1 MATIRGVIQIQDQMS
16 PALRAMNNAMN
27 ICISSF
33 ENLQN
38 VSSNAVDT
46 SSLRAAQ
53 RELNNAEMAINQVEE
68 NINKARNSQ
77 ENFNDTVKNA
87 HGFMDGLIGKVKALV
102 CAYLGMQ
109 AVKGIINASDEIVQ
123 TKARL
128 DLMND
133 GLQTTEQLQNMI
145 FQSAQRSRGAY
156 ADTASA
162 VAKMGILA
170 KDAFSSNEETVAF
183 VEQLNKQ
190 FTICGTDIAGAQAAT
205 LQLTQALASGVLRGE
220 ELNSVFEQAPTVIQA
235 IADYLDVGI
244 GEIRNMASEGQITA
258 DIVKK
263 AMFAAADETNEKFES
278 MPKTIGQIWQGIKNE
293 ALMAFQPILLKI
305 NEIANNQGFS
315 TLVNNI
321 SNGCAFIAVTLLNI
335 INLVCSVSQFFVD
348 NWGIIGP
355 IIYGIVGA
363 LAVYATY
370 LGVINILEGIAI
382 IKKGAMAIAE
392 GIHAIAI
399 WVTTSATWAQV
410 TAQLGLNSAMYACP
424 IVWII
429 GLIVVLVAI
438 FYAAIGAVNKFAGTS
453 ISATGA
459 ICGAFMVAA
468 AAIGNVIIAMANIII
483 DAFAA
488 IYNFIAAFAEFF
500 ANVFNDPIGSVIR
513 LFSSMADTVLEIL
526 EGIASAI
533 DTLFGS
539 NLAGAV
545 SGWRDT
551 LQGWTND
558 VAGEAK
564 IKVER
569 IDPSSLHFD
578 RLNYGDAW
586 NTGYGFGQNVENKVS
601 NMFSATNQNDIGGT
615 PFDYQSLLDAAEGA
629 SQGAGD
635 TAKNTGAM
643 KDALDIAEEDLKYM
657 RDIAEQEV
665 INRFTTAE
673 IKVDMTNYNS
683 VNSDLDVDGICD
695 ALSEKVEEAMNTSAE
710 GVHE

>member
-1 MATIRGVIQIQDQMS
+1 
-16 PALRAMNNAMN
+16 
-27 ICISSF
+27 
-33 ENLQN
+33 
-38 VSSNAVDT
+38 
-46 SSLRAAQ
+46 
-53 RELNNAEMAINQVEE
+53 
-68 NINKARNSQ
+68 
-77 ENFNDTVKNA
+77 
-87 HGFMDGLIGKVKALV
+87 
-102 CAYLGMQ
+102 
-109 AVKGIINASDEIVQ
+109 
-123 TKARL
+123 
-128 DLMND
+128 MND
-133 GLQTTEQLQNMI
+133 GLQTTAELQEMI
-145 FQSAQRSRGAY
+145 YQSAQRSRASY
-156 ADTASA
+156 TDTANA
-162 VAKMGILA
+162 VAQLGNRA
-170 KDAFSSNEETVAF
+170 KDAFSSNEEVVAF
-183 VEQLNKQ
+183 SKQLNKM
-190 FTICGTDIAGAQAAT
+190 FTIAGTSQQEMSSAT
-205 LQLTQALASGVLRGE
+205 LQLTQALGSGVLRGE
-220 ELNSVFEQAPTVIQA
+220 EFNAVFEAAPNIMQAV
-235 IADYLDVGI
+235 ADYMGKPI
-244 GEIRNMASEGQITA
+244 GELRNMASEGQITA
-258 DIVKK
+258 DIVKE

-278 MPKTIGQIWQGIKNE
+278 MPKTIGQIWTSIKNE
-293 ALMAFQPILLKI
+293 ALMAFRPILLKI

-321 SNGCAFIAVTLLNI
+321 SNGCAFIAVALLNI
-335 INLVCSVSQFFVD
+335 INLVCSVSHFFVD

-370 LGVINILEGIAI
+370 LGIINILEGIAI

-392 GIHAIAI
+392 GIHAVAI

-453 ISATGA
+453 LSATGI

-468 AAIGNVIIAMANIII
+468 AAIGNVIVAMANIII

-551 LQGWTND
+551 LQGWTD
-558 VAGEAK
+558 DIAGEAK

-578 RLNYGDAW
+578 RLNYG
-586 NTGYGFGQNVENKVS
+586 
-601 NMFSATNQNDIGGT
+601 SA
-615 PFDYQSLLDAAEGA
+615 
-629 SQGAGD
+629 
-635 TAKNTGAM
+635 
-643 KDALDIAEEDLKYM
+643 
-657 RDIAEQEV
+657 
-665 INRFTTAE
+665 
-673 IKVDMTNYNS
+673 
-683 VNSDLDVDGICD
+683 
-695 ALSEKVEEAMNTSAE
+695 
-710 GVHE
+710 